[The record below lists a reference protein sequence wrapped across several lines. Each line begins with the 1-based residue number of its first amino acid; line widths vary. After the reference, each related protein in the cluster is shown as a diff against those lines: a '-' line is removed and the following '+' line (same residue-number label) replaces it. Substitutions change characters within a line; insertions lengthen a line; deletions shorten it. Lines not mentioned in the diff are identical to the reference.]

1 MAAYR
6 RVYDSRHL
14 QADCQQPGSAME
26 PYARQS
32 SIGYLYLFSELIR
45 AIKQLLVMLC
55 AGFSLQTAMPGS
67 RLDSA
72 SRPPVHRIVAV
83 WRGC

>member
-26 PYARQS
+26 PYALQS
-32 SIGYLYLFSELIR
+32 SISYLYLFTELIR
-45 AIKQLLVMLC
+45 AIKQLLLMLY
-55 AGFSLQTAMPGS
+55 AGVSLQTAMSGS

-72 SRPPVHRIVAV
+72 SRPPVHRILAV
-83 WRGC
+83 CRGC